1 MRFLARKQDGF
12 TLVEMI
18 TALVLMGIVSVG
30 LVSFIHY
37 MYDSYK
43 RSETL
48 WIEEQAVHKVAQ
60 AIYDLT
66 DISFQAEI
74 LNSMSSIPKDKDGDT
89 QYNRN
94 TFYIF
99 GDSSNTSSPRL
110 TALDAVGNYV
120 KVDTVELNGVY
131 FEPKEQYP
139 MDMVF
144 TPAKDADG
152 KTLKQAMTF
161 TLTGRKADFSLD
173 TTVYF
178 PNMNDNQQLGG
189 VSSGRVLAFQTWG
202 DKIVMNL
209 KSIIVE
215 MPSITCCSRY

>member
-12 TLVEMI
+12 TLVEMM
-18 TALVLMGIVSVG
+18 TALVLMGIITVSLLG
-30 LVSFIHY
+30 FINY

-74 LNSMSSIPKDKDGDT
+74 LSSMPAT
-89 QYNRN
+89 PQYN

-99 GDSSNTSSPRL
+99 GDSSDTSSPRL
-110 TALDAVGNYV
+110 TARDATGNFV

-131 FEPKEQYP
+131 FESKERYP
-139 MDMVF
+139 MDMIF
-144 TPAKDADG
+144 TPAKDASG
-152 KTLKQAMTF
+152 KTLKQAVTF
-161 TLTGRKADFSLD
+161 TLTGRKADFTLD

-178 PNMNDNQQLGG
+178 PNMSDNQQLGG

-202 DKIVMNL
+202 DKILMNL
-209 KSIIVE
+209 KSIIIQ
-215 MPSITCCSRY
+215 MPSITCCAR